1 MHTKCAH
8 CNRVI
13 LEVVM
18 EKFVLKKK
26 KKETEN
32 KTIRFPVELISE
44 IEEFLVGTDET
55 FSSFVIQACK
65 YALDNRDK
73 E

>member
-1 MHTKCAH
+1 MY
-8 CNRVI
+8 
-13 LEVVM
+13 LEGSK

-44 IEEFLVGTDET
+44 IEEFLIGTDET

-65 YALDNRDK
+65 YALDNR
-73 E
+73 EEE